1 MARMSK
7 RQQKL
12 TDEEIDELV
21 IAKAFD
27 DLAWDEPVQVC
38 RPVSES
44 YSLPADLA
52 ARATF
57 LAHLHRARIEEWL
70 TLVIQERIELE
81 EGAFA
86 EAKRALAKDSRAA
99 LKVSLPAKRAT

>member
-1 MARMSK
+1 MSK

-12 TDEEIDELV
+12 SEEEIDEIV
-21 IAKAFD
+21 IAQAD
-27 DLAWDEPVQVC
+27 DDTAWEEPIQV
-38 RPVSES
+38 RKSVSES

-52 ARATF
+52 ARAAF
-57 LAHLHRARIEEWL
+57 LAQLHRARIEEWL
-70 TLVIQERIELE
+70 ALVIQERVELE

-99 LKVSLPAKRAT
+99 LTVKVPSKK